1 MMYDLIYLVDDFDMV
16 NLLHR
21 LLFRRL
27 GLEEKVKDFTNPE
40 KALSDLRACSE
51 EDFRIL
57 VLLDINM
64 PEMSGFEFLDHMMT
78 DLFSHHIDVIVVTS
92 SVSDSDKILAKEYPR
107 FVRDFV
113 SKPLKLEKLGDLI
126 QSADRTKKSDIS

>member
-27 GLEEKVKDFTNPE
+27 GLEDKVKDFTNPE
-40 KALSDLRACSE
+40 TALSDLRTCSE

-64 PEMSGFEFLDHMMT
+64 PEMSGFEFLERMERGDFP
-78 DLFSHHIDVIVVTS
+78 LNVDVIVVTS
-92 SVSDSDKILAKEYPR
+92 SVSDSDRILAKEYPR
-107 FVRDFV
+107 LVRDFV
-113 SKPLKLEKLGDLI
+113 SKPLKLEKLEDII
-126 QSADRTKKSDIS
+126 QLADRTKKSNIL

>member
-27 GLEEKVKDFTNPE
+27 GLEEKVRDFTNPE
-40 KALSDLRACSE
+40 KALSDLRTCSE

-64 PEMSGFEFLDHMMT
+64 PEMSGFEFLERMELGDFP
-78 DLFSHHIDVIVVTS
+78 LNVDVIVVTS
-92 SVSDSDKILAKEYPR
+92 SVSDSDRILAKEYPR
-107 FVRDFV
+107 LVRDFV
-113 SKPLKLEKLGDLI
+113 SKPLKLEKLGDIIKL
-126 QSADRTKKSDIS
+126 ADRTKKSNIL